1 MFDIYELTATSAEH
15 TSRRLSNSTGALSD
29 AFVIILVCVI
39 FIATLK
45 FLLSGSEKM
54 KAIMEE
60 RIKKAL
66 TMRRNKNDPF
76 RTDNG
81 YSWDYIICFRVYTE
95 DDLLT
100 QEQRSFSM
108 KHILARLSA
117 GGMETR
123 LFYSVQHDEVYCK
136 IRAPLQRIMK
146 EADRIN
152 YKLLLDSGMLKKTCL
167 TDSSRPWVP
176 VEIPE
181 TGNPQTDISPYD
193 YIYCR
198 YEYDEETFTTKTN
211 LKGIYRE
218 YHAPTVNSSTVVA
231 NGFNDAEVG
240 GSMTTVDGRFF
251 RGVDRLKIMHNIIT
265 SNEEGGCGL
274 DTYRLIKDECILG
287 YFPLHDNVELRAL
300 EAKWLLF
307 FQLPWNQCTD
317 DVKDYFGEK
326 IGLYFLFLGHYTT
339 WLIPAAFMGFVCWI
353 SVAAEDNDPNALL
366 MPYFGSLMAIWG
378 TLMLEFWKRKE
389 KYTAMRWGMIGFEE
403 EEEDRPQFEG
413 TTRRSP
419 VTGHPYTYFAPE
431 ERFRRV
437 ARSGVT
443 IAGLIVVVICVVTCI
458 FMLRIVMS
466 STRALQLGSVQL
478 GGIIAS
484 VLNALQIQIFNSL
497 YGDYARTLNDYENYR
512 TDTEYEDALIAKT
525 FIFQFVNSFAALF
538 YIAFVK
544 PFIQEFDSCLD
555 SCMSE
560 LQVSL
565 GTIFMMQLIVGNFFE
580 CAVPSIKLYLAK
592 SENEEGVS
600 KDKADQVTAAD
611 GSGTTNLMSE
621 IERNFMMPEYDVVLG
636 TFDDYAELSLQFGF
650 ATMFVTAFP
659 LATLLALISNY
670 VELRVDAWKLCQVCR
685 RPEPRSIEDIGTW
698 MTILDIMSNASVFV
712 NSGIIAF
719 TSTVAD
725 SQTWVVRV
733 WIFILLSGV
742 LFGVKGLVAFII
754 PDLPEDV
761 DIQLQR
767 QEYLVNKLL
776 YNLEDDND
784 EELCKGNAIVP
795 NYVVLEKDLDPL

>member
-1 MFDIYELTATSAEH
+1 MLDYFDMSAVSVEH

-29 AFVIILVCVI
+29 VFVILVVCFI
-39 FIATLK
+39 FLGTLK
-45 FLLSGSEKM
+45 FLLAGSKKM
-54 KAIMEE
+54 EAVMEE
-60 RIKKAL
+60 RIKTAL
-66 TMRRNKNDPF
+66 AMRRNKNDPF

-81 YSWDYIICFRVYTE
+81 YSWDYIICFRVYHE
-95 DDLLT
+95 DDILT
-100 QEQRSFSM
+100 QEQRVHSM
-108 KHILARLSA
+108 KRILGRLSA

-136 IRAPLQRIMK
+136 IRAPLERIMK

-152 YKLLLDSGMLKKTCL
+152 YKLQLDGAVLKKTCL
-167 TDSSRPWVP
+167 TDTSRPWVP

-181 TGNPQTDISPYD
+181 TGNPQTDMSPYE

-211 LKGIYRE
+211 LKGIYKE
-218 YHAPTVNSSTVVA
+218 YNAPSMTAGTVVS
-231 NGFNDAEVG
+231 NGFD
-240 GSMTTVDGRFF
+240 GSQMDGLASVDGRFF
-251 RGVDRLKIMHNIIT
+251 RGVDRLKLMHNIIT

-274 DTYRLIKDECILG
+274 DTYKLIKDECILG

-300 EAKWLLF
+300 EAQWLLF

-317 DVKDYFGEK
+317 AVKDYFGEK
-326 IGLYFLFLGHYTT
+326 IGLYFLFLGHYTSF
-339 WLIPAAFMGFVCWI
+339 LVPAAFMGFVCWV
-353 SVAAEDNDPNALL
+353 SVAAEDNNPNAVL
-366 MPYFGSLMAIWG
+366 MPYFGAMMALWSTI
-378 TLMLEFWKRKE
+378 MLEFWKRKE

-413 TTRRSP
+413 VTRRSP
-419 VTGHPYTYFAPE
+419 VTGRPYLYFSAD
-431 ERFRRV
+431 ERYRRV
-437 ARSGVT
+437 ARSGTT

-458 FMLRIVMS
+458 FILRIVMT
-466 STRALQLGSVQL
+466 STTALQMGSIEL

-484 VLNALQIQIFNSL
+484 ILNAIQIQVFNSL

-544 PFIQEFDSCLD
+544 PYIPTIDPCVD
-555 SCMSE
+555 TCMSE
-560 LQVSL
+560 LQISL

-580 CAVPSIKLYLAK
+580 CAVPSIQLYLAK
-592 SENEEGVS
+592 AENEDGVS
-600 KDKADQVTAAD
+600 QKKEDQITAAD

-636 TFDDYAELSLQFGF
+636 TFDDYAELCLQFGF

-698 MTILDIMSNASVFV
+698 MTILDIMSSVSVFC

-725 SQTWVVRV
+725 SQTWVWRV

-742 LFGVKGLVAFII
+742 LFSIKGLIAFVI
-754 PDLPEDV
+754 PDVPEDV
-761 DIQLQR
+761 QIQLDR
-767 QEYLVNKLL
+767 QEYIVNKLL
-776 YNLEDDND
+776 YNLEDDD
-784 EELCKGNAIVP
+784 DGELCKGNAIVP
-795 NYVVLEKDLDPL
+795 NYVVVEKDTDPL